1 MHVVV
6 DGSNLA
12 TEGRTLPSLQQLI
25 EGVLD
30 FRGEHPE
37 AEVVVVVDATFG
49 HRIDDAERALFE
61 DAIVHQEIVSPPAGA
76 IGRGD
81 AFVLRIAE
89 KVGATVLSNDSFQ
102 EFHAEHDWLFDQGR
116 LIGGKPV
123 PGVGWIF
130 TPRTPV
136 RGPRSREVT
145 QEAKRKQRK
154 STGVSSDAPLLSGAE
169 LLEKGKAALDK
180 LPKARREKPKKEE
193 TKGRGT
199 KRQDH
204 KHDARPEGG
213 DEAVAAGP
221 RRNRRSRG
229 PVEDAIAV
237 ATVEA
242 VVPDAD
248 DETGGGGK
256 RRKRRR
262 KAAPAEPVNEPGV
275 FLELVA
281 AFRPGDLV
289 EGEVEQFSSH
299 GAFVIARGARCYI
312 PLTLMGDPAPR
323 AARDVLKRGDVRS
336 FVLRAFD
343 AARRGVELALP
354 GIDLPVGPV
363 AEETAAAAVGAE
375 APEDS
380 DDVAVV
386 DEGPKRSRRA
396 KKVVAEPTSGPEPV
410 TAAGAELA
418 PARPRRAKKAAP
430 VEAVEEA
437 PTRPRRKKAAA
448 EPAPLALEEEAAAG
462 AAAAPGGTQADEAA
476 TEEVAPVARPRR
488 AKKAPAPSVAEP
500 AGAAVAEPAAAAP
513 RRTRKSAAASATGQA
528 TPAPRTRKKAAAS
541 AVAPTAVSDAAPPE
555 AALLPAAEAAPAAKP
570 RSRARKA
577 APAAW
582 ATPGTQAAPA
592 ESAPAA
598 ESAPPEAALLPAAE
612 AAPAAKPRNR
622 AKKAAPAAPPGP
634 AAPAPAAPGAARADE
649 EAPVEAPAQ
658 APAEVAPA
666 RPRGSPKAKAGI
678 EQPAAMLA
686 AEDAPAVPT
695 PRRRT
700 AKKAA
705 PPVAATPAKRAP
717 KKKAPP
723 T

>member
-1 MHVVV
+1 MHVIV

-30 FRGEHPE
+30 FRGENPD

-154 STGVSSDAPLLSGAE
+154 STVVTSDAPLLSGAE

-180 LPKARREKPKKEE
+180 LPKARRDKPKKEE
-193 TKGRGT
+193 PKGRGP
-199 KRQDH
+199 KKDDH
-204 KHDARPEGG
+204 KGDEARADGG

-221 RRNRRSRG
+221 RRSRRSRG

-242 VVPDAD
+242 VVPDGD
-248 DETGGGGK
+248 DGPGGGGK

-299 GAFVIARGARCYI
+299 GAFVIVRGTRCYV
-312 PLTLMGDPAPR
+312 PLTLMADPAPR
-323 AARDVLKRGDVRS
+323 AARDVLKRGEVRS

-343 AARRGVELALP
+343 VARRGVELALP

-363 AEETAAAAVGAE
+363 ADETAAAAVGAE
-375 APEDS
+375 APEEA
-380 DDVAVV
+380 DDAALVAAG
-386 DEGPKRSRRA
+386 DGPKRSKRA
-396 KKVVAEPTSGPEPV
+396 KKVVAEPVSGPEPV
-410 TAAGAELA
+410 AAAGAELA
-418 PARPRRAKKAAP
+418 PSRPRRTKKAAP
-430 VEAVEEA
+430 VEAVEGA
-437 PTRPRRKKAAA
+437 PTRQRRKKAAA
-448 EPAPLALEEEAAAG
+448 GPAPLAPELEAGVG
-462 AAAAPGGTQADEAA
+462 AAVAPGGQQADEAVP
-476 TEEVAPVARPRR
+476 EEVAPVARPRR
-488 AKKAPAPSVAEP
+488 AKKEPAPSAAEP
-500 AGAAVAEPAAAAP
+500 VAAAP
-513 RRTRKSAAASATGQA
+513 GRNRKSATEATGQP
-528 TPAPRTRKKAAAS
+528 TSAPRTRKKTA

-555 AALLPAAEAAPAAKP
+555 AALLPAAEAAPAGKP
-570 RSRARKA
+570 RSRAKKA
-577 APAAW
+577 APAARPPRG
-582 ATPGTQAAPA
+582 AQAAQAAPA
-592 ESAPAA
+592 A
-598 ESAPPEAALLPAAE
+598 EAAPPEAALLPAAE
-612 AAPAAKPRNR
+612 AAPAAKRRSR
-622 AKKAAPAAPPGP
+622 ANKAVPAAPPGP
-634 AAPAPAAPGAARADE
+634 PAPIPGVPAAARATE
-649 EAPVEAPAQ
+649 EPPVEAPAE
-658 APAEVAPA
+658 AAAEAAPA
-666 RPRGSPKAKAGI
+666 RPRGSRKAKAGI

-686 AEDAPAVPT
+686 GEDAPVAPA
-695 PRRRT
+695 PRRRS
-700 AKKAA
+700 AKRAA
-705 PPVAATPAKRAP
+705 PPVAVAPAKRAP
-717 KKKAPP
+717 KKKAP
-723 T
+723 